1 MTVWFSREPS
11 SGRMT
16 QIEEPGSMLRLIQ
29 SNDLQQLA
37 KHFSV
42 VSAAESHDPLA
53 PEVVI
58 IQSVGT
64 GQWLKL
70 QTAEH
75 LGISANIDCQL
86 PAQFIWRLYQN
97 ILGLGTQK
105 PVEASSLTFKLM
117 QRLPTFKAPA
127 VQQYLNAGPRL
138 DLRCFQLATRISA
151 AFEGYLLYRPDW
163 IMAFEQGHNPISAAP
178 NSGWQAE
185 LWRSLIAADPRLGTT
200 HRAYLHQQLL
210 SALKTKDHRPQ
221 LPKRI
226 SLFGL
231 SSLAPLHLETFQ
243 HLANQCPVDL
253 YFMNPSETYWGD
265 ITTEKRAQQLRLDA
279 LSESTITPH
288 DHLAFL
294 GNPLLASLG
303 RQGQEFH
310 ELLTSQADLQSEE
323 DFVPRPRAHR
333 LGIVQDDIYW
343 AREIEDSSIVG
354 LLPQRQDSS
363 LEFHSCHSPLR
374 EMEVLLDRIY
384 RALADP
390 SIQTTDILVMA
401 PDIQKYIAV
410 IQAVFGDALP
420 YGIADQN
427 QYQSS
432 DILRSFNQLLNLPN
446 SRLPASELITYL
458 EVPAIARRFG
468 LDADDVSFIASWI
481 KDTGIRWA
489 RDGASKRQK
498 WSVPDEAHFTWQFG
512 LDRLLMGVLTD
523 EPIPD
528 LNILP
533 YPLSLDHLLIL
544 NAFLDFCQAVFDTQ
558 TQLETARSPEQWA
571 SALRAIVDRL
581 FEPVDQERQD
591 LMQLVDLNEEFLQLS
606 VEAKFDRSVTLDF
619 VVAWF
624 DGQLNRPNPAM
635 RFINGGI
642 TFSTLTPMR
651 SIPFKMVC
659 LVGMNE
665 SDFPRRDSVPP
676 FDLMRDA
683 PGQIGDRSRRDDDRY
698 LFLEALLS
706 AKDRLY
712 ISYCGRGIR
721 DNELKPP
728 SVLVNELLDYCKAV
742 FHDQAIFDHPLQ
754 PFSPRYFQDPLIQS
768 FENHW
773 RVDPAQQLKDPLS
786 LAQLTSSE
794 PIPTL
799 VSVETL
805 SRFLQNP
812 ARYFFESRLNINL
825 TLRHES
831 IEDLE
836 PFSLDPL
843 TRFHITD
850 LAIQAHAM
858 GTPKNQWIA
867 DILNQGLVPNFSLG
881 KQALNDIA
889 ATAEL
894 LFNEIQGAYQLGR
907 RSVTREHNVRG
918 VTLQGRFD
926 QLSQGHYLTYRAGDL
941 TPRHLMQPWLA
952 HLLLAS
958 SGAPVKTLTYGVR
971 KGQLVR
977 GHFEPMNAVTA
988 EALLGTYLQAFTQGN
1003 ACLFIFPFET
1013 CRALLA
1019 QLDKGLS
1026 LPAALDQVDQAWRD
1040 PNALTDAQDPY
1051 WSRLIESPLALSQR
1065 DLDQARTLL
1074 DPLTKAWVTS

>member
-1 MTVWFSREPS
+1 
-11 SGRMT
+11 
-16 QIEEPGSMLRLIQ
+16 MLRLIQ
-29 SNDLQQLA
+29 SNDLQRLA
-37 KHFSV
+37 QHFST
-42 VSAAESHDPLA
+42 VSATASRDPLA

-75 LGISANIDCQL
+75 LGISANLDCQL

-97 ILGLGTQK
+97 ILGLGSQK

-138 DLRCFQLATRISA
+138 DLRCFQLATRISS

-163 IMAFEQGHNPISAAP
+163 IMAFEQGQNPISAAP
-178 NSGWQAE
+178 NSAWQAE
-185 LWRSLIAADPRLGTT
+185 LWRSLIAADPGLRTT

-210 SALKTKDHRPQ
+210 QALKTVDHSTR

-231 SSLAPLHLETFQ
+231 SSLAPLHLETFK

-253 YFMNPSETYWGD
+253 YVMNPSETYWGD
-265 ITTEKRAQQLRLDA
+265 ITTEKRAQRSRLEA
-279 LSESTITPH
+279 LTQAANTPN
-288 DHLAFL
+288 DDYAFL

-310 ELLTSQADLQSEE
+310 ELLTGQADLISEE
-323 DFVPRPRAHR
+323 DFVSRHRTHR
-333 LGIVQDDIYW
+333 LGILQDDIYW
-343 AREIEDSSIVG
+343 ARETEESLVDG
-354 LLPQRQDSS
+354 LLPETQDSS
-363 LEFHSCHSPLR
+363 LAFHSCHSPLR

-384 RALADP
+384 RALAAP
-390 SIQTTDILVMA
+390 SIQVTDILVMA

-427 QYQSS
+427 QYQNS
-432 DILRSFNQLLNLPN
+432 DILRSFIQLLNLPN

-468 LDADDVSFIASWI
+468 IDDEGVTFIKVWI
-481 KDTGIRWA
+481 KETGIRWG
-489 RDGASKRQK
+489 RDGASKQK
-498 WSVPDEAHFTWQFG
+498 WSVPDETHFTWQFG
-512 LDRLLMGVLTD
+512 LDQLLMGILTD
-523 EPIPD
+523 EAIPD
-528 LNILP
+528 LAILP
-533 YPLSLDHLLIL
+533 YALPLDHLLVL
-544 NAFLDFCQAVFDTQ
+544 NAFLDFCQTVFETQ
-558 TQLETARSPEQWA
+558 TQLEMARSPEQWA
-571 SALRAIVDRL
+571 SAVSSLLERL
-581 FEPVDQERQD
+581 FDPVDQERQD
-591 LMQLVDLNEEFLQLS
+591 LMKLLDLNEAFLQLS
-606 VEAKFDRSVTLDF
+606 IDAKFDRSVSLDF
-619 VVAWF
+619 VIAWF
-624 DGQLNRPNPAM
+624 DKQLNRPNPAM

-665 SDFPRRDSVPP
+665 SDFPRRDSVHP
-676 FDLMRDA
+676 FDLMTDA
-683 PGQIGDRSRRDDDRY
+683 PAQIGDRSRRDDDRY

-706 AKDRLY
+706 ARDRLH

-742 FHDQAIFDHPLQ
+742 FGQQTVFDQPLQ
-754 PFSPRYFQDPLIQS
+754 PFSQRYFQDPLIQS

-773 RVDPAQQLKDPLS
+773 RVDPARQSKDLPR
-786 LAQLTSSE
+786 LAEITSSE
-794 PIPTL
+794 PIPTAL
-799 VSVETL
+799 SIETL
-805 SRFLQNP
+805 SRFLLNP

-825 TLRHES
+825 TLRHEA

-836 PFSLDPL
+836 PFSLDAL
-843 TRFHITD
+843 TRFHITN
-850 LAIQAHAM
+850 LAIEAQAT
-858 GTPKNQWIA
+858 GTPKKQWVA
-867 DILNQGLVPNFSLG
+867 DILKQGLVPNFSLG

-889 ATAEL
+889 IAAEL
-894 LFNEIQGAYQLGR
+894 LFIEIQGAYQLGR
-907 RSVTREHNVRG
+907 PSVTREHG
-918 VTLQGRFD
+918 VHGFTLQGRFD
-926 QLSQGHYLTYRAGDL
+926 QLSADHYLSYRAGDL
-941 TPRHLMQPWLA
+941 TARHLMQPFLA

-958 SGAPVKTLTYGVR
+958 SGTPIKTLTYGVR
-971 KGQLVR
+971 KGQLVS
-977 GHFEPMNAVTA
+977 GHFEPMDQARATD
-988 EALLGTYLQAFTQGN
+988 LLGTYLQAFTQGN
-1003 ACLFIFPFET
+1003 SALLIFPFET
-1013 CRALLA
+1013 CRALLSH
-1019 QLDKGLS
+1019 LDKGLA
-1026 LPAALDQVDQAWRD
+1026 LPDALDQVDQTWRD
-1040 PNALTDAQDPY
+1040 PKALTDAQDPY
-1051 WSRLIESPLALSQR
+1051 WSRLIESPLTLSHLNI
-1065 DLDQARTLL
+1065 DLARTLL
-1074 DPLTKAWVTS
+1074 DPLTAAWVQS